1 MKKNEKKRK
10 KIGSR
15 EREILYKT
23 THVNIYSKN
32 KYILLLLLYL
42 LYYIYYLYLNY
53 YIHHYNYLYFNILS
67 DVYR

>member
-32 KYILLLLLYL
+32 KYILLLLYL

>member
-32 KYILLLLLYL
+32 KYILLLYL